1 MLTYSLSCC
10 RPSAASCIHH
20 ALAGTRCT
28 HHGRERGERE
38 RGRGGEG
45 ERQRRGWERR
55 QRCSSRS
62 GAPAASREVQD
73 GSRVAVE
80 LQLGRTAA
88 RQQRGCSSGTAAR
101 QQRGCSWTAE
111 LDSGCAQGGTCLALS
126 QEEQPRQPP
135 AGNTSSSSLRLTR
148 RRRAVVSSLG
158 RRYPSQSYAC
168 LWFSAHSTRADAAK
182 LTGERIILRTVAST
196 ASAGSASHTPSEQ
209 TTKSAPP
216 GGSLS
221 DVTAGVGST

>member
-88 RQQRGCSSGTAAR
+88 RQQRGCS
-101 QQRGCSWTAE
+101 WTAE

-168 LWFSAHSTRADAAK
+168 LRGDHQPRFAEIARTSILAAGWQPQTSGSAHTRRGPTPPVTTNESA
-182 LTGERIILRTVAST
+182 TVKARGASFGGPRC
-196 ASAGSASHTPSEQ
+196 APS
-209 TTKSAPP
+209 
-216 GGSLS
+216 
-221 DVTAGVGST
+221 